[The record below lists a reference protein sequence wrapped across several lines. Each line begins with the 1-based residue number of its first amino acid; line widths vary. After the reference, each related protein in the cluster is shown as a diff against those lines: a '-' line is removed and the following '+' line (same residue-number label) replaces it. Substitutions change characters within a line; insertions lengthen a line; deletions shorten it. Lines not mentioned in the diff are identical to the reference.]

1 MLDLKTEYQKICEA
15 LKVYDKEEAKEI
27 AFLLLNHLLGIS
39 KNDIITSK
47 TVKEAEMKDLGTYI
61 ERLNNWEPLQYITNK
76 TWFFEHDFFVDQNVL
91 IPRPET
97 EELVSLAIALKP
109 KTVLDLG
116 TGSGCIPISIAL
128 TLENSRVFAIDISE
142 NALKVAQKNTSN
154 LNANVK
160 FEKAS
165 ILDFENPFDTAEFDL
180 IISNPPYVKENE
192 KPEIRQNVLNF
203 EPHLALFVTDNDP
216 LIFYKKIAEIGLKH
230 LKQNGCILVEI
241 NTYLGPET
249 CEVFRNAGFSKVELI
264 KDFFEKDRM
273 IRVNR

>member
-1 MLDLKTEYQKICEA
+1 MLDLKTEYQKLCNA
-15 LKVYDKEEAKEI
+15 LINYEKDEAKEI
-27 AFLLLNHLLGIS
+27 AFLLLKHLLGIS
-39 KNDIITSK
+39 KNDIISSK
-47 TVKEAEMKDLGTYI
+47 SIREEELGGLDTYI
-61 ERLNNWEPLQYITNK
+61 ERLNNWEPIQYITNK
-76 TWFFEHDFFVDQNVL
+76 AWFFDHEFFVDQNVL

-97 EELVSLAIALKP
+97 EELVNLAISLNP

-116 TGSGCIPISIAL
+116 TGSGGIPISIAL
-128 TLENSRVFAIDISE
+128 RMANSEVFAIDISE
-142 NALKVAQKNTSN
+142 NALKVAQKNALS
-154 LNANVK
+154 LKADVHFENAN
-160 FEKAS
+160 
-165 ILDFENPFDTAEFDL
+165 ILDFENPFEIREFDL

-230 LKQNGCILVEI
+230 LNQNGCILVEI

-249 CEVFRNAGFSKVELI
+249 SEVFREAGYAKVELI

-273 IRVNR
+273 ILANR